1 MSLYVSDSDMSL
13 GNVLNSVAA
22 AEADYVKSQTVFS
35 QFYSSYGWYG
45 TLTDFDTNQAFKV
58 QLASAATM
66 TFTGMPN
73 TFPKDQNIN
82 TGWNWMACPYSSDTD
97 LSSNMPTGITYVE
110 NDLMKSQTDF
120 TTFYAGFGWYGTLT
134 LFEPGKGYKIQV
146 ATGGTGTFQEPSSSG
161 RRALAAKQANKR
173 VLSSIARHAAVPAAP
188 APSAVV
194 SSPLAVAA
202 MVFAV
207 AAVVAAATKIRGR
220 AAASLP

>member
-82 TGWNWMACPYSSDTD
+82 TGWNWMACPFSSNTD
-97 LSSNMPTGITYVE
+97 LGVNMPTGITFAE
-110 NDLMKSQTDF
+110 NDLM
-120 TTFYAGFGWYGTLT
+120 
-134 LFEPGKGYKIQV
+134 
-146 ATGGTGTFQEPSSSG
+146 
-161 RRALAAKQANKR
+161 
-173 VLSSIARHAAVPAAP
+173 
-188 APSAVV
+188 
-194 SSPLAVAA
+194 
-202 MVFAV
+202 
-207 AAVVAAATKIRGR
+207 
-220 AAASLP
+220 